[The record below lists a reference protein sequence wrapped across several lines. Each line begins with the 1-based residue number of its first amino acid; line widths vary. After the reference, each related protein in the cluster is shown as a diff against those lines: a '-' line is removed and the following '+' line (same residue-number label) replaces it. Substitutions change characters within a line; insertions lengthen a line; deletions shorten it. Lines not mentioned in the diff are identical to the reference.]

1 MARFVENEGFGRAE
15 WRIGMSEKKKLEIYC
30 NNCGRQLKTQ
40 NGLLLEDAFEGSK
53 EWGYFSK
60 KDLEVHSF
68 VLCEECCDRI
78 AGGFRIPVNISK
90 KQEVM

>member
-1 MARFVENEGFGRAE
+1 MGAKN
-15 WRIGMSEKKKLEIYC
+15 KLEIRC
-30 NNCGRQLKTQ
+30 NCCGRRLRTE
-40 NGLLLEDAFEGSK
+40 NGMLLEDAFEGSK

-78 AGGFRIPVNISK
+78 SDSFVIPVEVSK
-90 KQEVM
+90 KREVM